1 MEPVMQYLNSRKH
14 IIFPLMLVASLLAAP
29 LPASAQETKGFQ
41 PRAGIMADQLNPAL
55 QKFDPDT
62 KTGPRMKDIVVTGK
76 GQQQYGVVAD
86 MWRKLIL
93 SLHFAPGS
101 DRLPPKARKL
111 LEDVGSALEELNG
124 SNRKFL
130 VVGHTDSTGDTASNQ
145 RLSTRRAHAVRDYIL
160 GHFNIEP
167 GRLLV
172 AGLGETEPLDPENPA
187 SVQNRRV
194 EIILVDRVV
203 DKQDGSAPYRTA
215 PYKDMAKAG
224 KKSSNAVCNSY
235 RGPELKDIRPKH
247 LGMDDYDART
257 PVPCA
262 AATGYIEKK

>member
-1 MEPVMQYLNSRKH
+1 
-14 IIFPLMLVASLLAAP
+14 MLVVSLLAAP
-29 LPASAQETKGFQ
+29 LPASAQETEGFQ

-111 LEDVGSALEELNG
+111 LEDVGSAIEELNG

-145 RLSTRRAHAVRDYIL
+145 LLSTRRAHTVRDYIL
-160 GHFNIEP
+160 GHFNIDP
-167 GRLLV
+167 NRLLV
-172 AGLGETEPLDPENPA
+172 VGLGETAPLDPENPA

-203 DKQDGSAPYRTA
+203 DKQDGNA